1 MSRRTGWTMLIVA
14 NVLCYCVLS
23 FYQASDAAGP
33 SKTKLP
39 FANAVEQRF
48 EMIGQLREIRTLLK
62 EQNALARE
70 QLMLLRSAN
79 EKVAASGP
87 ERR

>member
-1 MSRRTGWTMLIVA
+1 MSRRTGWTILIVA

-23 FYQASDAAGP
+23 FYQASDAAP
-33 SKTKLP
+33 STTKLP

-62 EQNALARE
+62 EQNSLARE

-79 EKVAASGP
+79 QKVAAGGP

>member
-1 MSRRTGWTMLIVA
+1 MSRRTGWTILIVA

-23 FYQASDAAGP
+23 FYQASEAAP

-62 EQNALARE
+62 EQNSLARE
-70 QLMLLRSAN
+70 QLMLSRSAN
-79 EKVAASGP
+79 QKVAAGGP